1 MRRSEPSSGSGVLA
15 GETPVHERDAHATVV
30 LGIGNLLRGDD
41 GVGVHAAHE
50 LLVRDDLG
58 DVTVLDGGVAPLDAL
73 AMVGHMQ
80 RLIIID
86 AAELGETPGTIRALS
101 PEDLQPHDGD
111 TVSLH
116 DLDLL
121 WALNVMRATGQE
133 PPETV
138 VIGVQP
144 GSMSWS
150 TEISPAVAAR
160 LDDITEAV
168 LAEIPARS
176 TGHQKV
182 RP

>member
-1 MRRSEPSSGSGVLA
+1 MPRSEPSSGTGGLA
-15 GETPVHERDAHATVV
+15 RDTATDGRAAHATVI

-73 AMVGHMQ
+73 ATVGPVQ

-86 AAELGETPGTIRALS
+86 AADLGELPGTIRALS
-101 PEDLQPHDGD
+101 PEELAPHNGD
-111 TVSLH
+111 SVSLH

-121 WALNVMRATGQE
+121 WALSVLQAMGQA

-138 VIGVQP
+138 VVGVQP
-144 GSMSWS
+144 ASVDWS
-150 TEISPAVAAR
+150 TELSPAVAAR
-160 LDDITEAV
+160 LDDILEAV
-168 LAEIPARS
+168 LAQIPARG
-176 TGHQKV
+176 TGREKV